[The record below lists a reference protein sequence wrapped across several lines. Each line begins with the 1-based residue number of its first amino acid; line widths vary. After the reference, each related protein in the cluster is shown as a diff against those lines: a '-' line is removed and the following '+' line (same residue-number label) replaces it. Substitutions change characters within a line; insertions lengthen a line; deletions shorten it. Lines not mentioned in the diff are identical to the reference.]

1 MKRAMA
7 IFLSLC
13 LAGGMLAGCAGGK
26 PKENQGQSGEVSQ
39 GNQED
44 KPSGEVVKLK
54 LGTCAPE
61 SSTFVTNAQL
71 MNDKLEELSGGT
83 VTMEIVG
90 GGALGNVPEH
100 FAQLNNGTLDIF
112 VQGVDAPSAVKGG
125 TDFGIFNVPFL
136 FDDTE
141 HFHKFLESDVF
152 ASMMEKVQEE
162 NKFSW
167 LGLLGDRA
175 PRSLSTKN
183 TPVRKPEDLK
193 GLVLRVPE
201 SAVPVAVFQA
211 WGANT
216 TTSAASAIFEGLQS
230 GQFDGQDNGI
240 EAMVVDGFME
250 VQNCYMKFDHT
261 QQGIGA
267 FISDAAKEKLT
278 EEQMGW
284 LEEALEYAY
293 ETTSRKMWEEE
304 IPGYYEAMEEAGI
317 TVVSDVDVD
326 AFRQIVLD
334 LIPEFEGEYFREG
347 LYEEIRSLAD

>member
-1 MKRAMA
+1 MKKAA
-7 IFLSLC
+7 VILLSLC
-13 LAGGMLAGCAGGK
+13 LIIGMLTGCGSEK
-26 PKENQGQSGEVSQ
+26 PKESQNQSGESTQ
-39 GNQED
+39 GS
-44 KPSGEVVKLK
+44 KPSGGTIKLK

-61 SSTFVTNAQL
+61 SSTFVSNAQL

-83 VTMEIVG
+83 MSLEIVG
-90 GGALGNVPEH
+90 GGALGNIPQH
-100 FAQLNNGTLDIF
+100 FAQLNSGTLDIF

-136 FDDTE
+136 FDDVE
-141 HFHKFLESDVF
+141 HFHKFLDSDVF
-152 ASMMEKVQEE
+152 VSMMESVQKE
-162 NKFSW
+162 NQFSW
-167 LGLLGDRA
+167 LGLLGDRP
-175 PRSLSTKN
+175 PRSLSTKD

-216 TTSAASAIFEGLQS
+216 TTSAASAIFEGLQN

-250 VQNCYMKFDHT
+250 VQNYYMDFDHT

-267 FISDAAKEKLT
+267 FISDATKEKLT
-278 EEQMGW
+278 EEQIGW

-293 ETTSRKMWEEE
+293 ESTSKKLWEEE
-304 IPGYYEAMEEAGI
+304 VPGYYTAMKEAGVN
-317 TVVSDVDVD
+317 VVSDIDMD
-326 AFRQIVLD
+326 AFRQIVTD
-334 LIPEFEGEYFREG
+334 LIPQFEGKYFRKG
-347 LYEEIRSLAD
+347 LYEEIRALAD

>member
-1 MKRAMA
+1 MKRAVA
-7 IFLSLC
+7 ILLSLC
-13 LAGGMLAGCAGGK
+13 LAGGMLAGCGNRKAEESQN
-26 PKENQGQSGEVSQ
+26 PSVEDSQ
-39 GNQED
+39 GNT
-44 KPSGEVVKLK
+44 PSSEPVKLK

-61 SSTFVTNAQL
+61 SSTFVTNAQM

-83 VTMEIVG
+83 VTIEIVS

-125 TDFGIFNVPFL
+125 KDFGIFNVPFL
-136 FDDTE
+136 FDDVE
-141 HFHKFLESDVF
+141 HFHKFLESDLF
-152 ASMMEKVQEE
+152 ASMMEDVQEE
-162 NKFSW
+162 NQFSW
-167 LGLLGDRA
+167 LGLLGDRP

-183 TPVRKPEDLK
+183 TPVRVPEDLK

-250 VQNCYMKFDHT
+250 VQNCYMEFDHT

-267 FISDAAKEKLT
+267 FISDAAKEKLSQ
-278 EEQMGW
+278 EQMGW
-284 LEEALEYAY
+284 LKEALEYAY
-293 ETTSRKMWEEE
+293 ATTSKKMWEEE
-304 IPGYYEAMEEAGI
+304 VPGYYTSMEEAGI
-317 TVVSDVDVD
+317 NVVSDVDVD
-326 AFRQIVLD
+326 AFREIVVN
-334 LIPEFEGEYFREG
+334 LIPQFEGEYFREG
-347 LYEEIRSLAD
+347 LYEEIRALADR

>member
-1 MKRAMA
+1 MKRITA
-7 IFLSLC
+7 IILSVFLTV
-13 LAGGMLAGCAGGK
+13 GMLAGCGNET
-26 PKENQGQSGEVSQ
+26 PKENQSQ
-39 GNQED
+39 TGVPQGSE
-44 KPSGEVVKLK
+44 PSGEVVKLK

-83 VTMEIVG
+83 MTMEIVG

-136 FDDTE
+136 FDDVE

-152 ASMMEKVQEE
+152 ASMMENVQKE
-162 NKFSW
+162 NRFSW
-167 LGLLGDRA
+167 LGLLGDRP

-183 TPVRKPEDLK
+183 TPVRRPEDMK

-216 TTSAASAIFEGLQS
+216 TTSAPSAIFEGLQS

-250 VQNCYMKFDHT
+250 VQNYYMSFDHT

-267 FISDAAKEKLT
+267 FISDATKEKLS

-293 ETTSRKMWEEE
+293 STTSQKLWEEE
-304 IPGYYEAMEEAGI
+304 VPGYYAAMEEGGVN
-317 TVVSDVDVD
+317 VVSDVDID

-334 LIPEFEGEYFREG
+334 LLPQFEGEYFREG
-347 LYEEIRSLAD
+347 LYEEIRALAD